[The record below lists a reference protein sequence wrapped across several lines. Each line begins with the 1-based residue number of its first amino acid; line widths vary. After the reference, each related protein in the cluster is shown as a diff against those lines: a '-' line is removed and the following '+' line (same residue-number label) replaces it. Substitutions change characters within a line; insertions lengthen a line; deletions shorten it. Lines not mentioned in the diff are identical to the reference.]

1 MKHLMT
7 IDIPHVIGNANTLL
21 FALLSNKVVLTLIVT
36 FFALAS
42 KYLLVKIVRK
52 QARSRGKDKRDLV
65 NNIKNFLN
73 FLLIVLLLSLWASE
87 LQEFAFSIAAFAV
100 AIVLATREFIQCVI
114 GFFYLASSRPFRI
127 GDWVQVGTVVGEV
140 SETDWIKS
148 TLLEVNIETYEYTGK
163 SLFIPNNAM
172 ITSTI
177 KNLNFLKRY
186 ATHHFTIT
194 RDQSVNPFLFIDELM
209 INAQTY
215 CADFHD
221 VATRYNQT
229 IERRL
234 DVKIAGPDPHISIS
248 TSDVGDSQ
256 VNIAIFCPTELAI
269 EIEQKLFKDFMTL
282 WFAAKEQ
289 QSNSQNP
296 PLLGTPSGIDKPIN
310 AG

>member
-1 MKHLMT
+1 
-7 IDIPHVIGNANTLL
+7 
-21 FALLSNKVVLTLIVT
+21 
-36 FFALAS
+36 
-42 KYLLVKIVRK
+42 
-52 QARSRGKDKRDLV
+52 
-65 NNIKNFLN
+65 
-73 FLLIVLLLSLWASE
+73 
-87 LQEFAFSIAAFAV
+87 
-100 AIVLATREFIQCVI
+100 
-114 GFFYLASSRPFRI
+114 
-127 GDWVQVGTVVGEV
+127 
-140 SETDWIKS
+140 
-148 TLLEVNIETYEYTGK
+148 
-163 SLFIPNNAM
+163 
-172 ITSTI
+172 
-177 KNLNFLKRY
+177 
-186 ATHHFTIT
+186 
-194 RDQSVNPFLFIDELM
+194 
-209 INAQTY
+209 
-215 CADFHD
+215 